1 LKNKIIL
8 IAVLVV
14 VVSLGFL
21 YMNQNYLTSKDTECK
36 SNSSCTQKSS
46 TDKNDIKAG
55 GETDKTGDIKSGE
68 ENKSDC
74 TGKGCDGKGCTKDGM
89 KSGEKSGGKE
99 NGCDGSKCPYLKEK
113 TQKEKTKDSKN
124 L

>member
-1 LKNKIIL
+1 
-8 IAVLVV
+8 V

-21 YMNQNYLTSKDTECK
+21 YLNQGYLTANNIDCK
-36 SNSSCTQKSS
+36 SCPDKSSCTQKSS

-55 GETDKTGDIKSGE
+55 SEKDIKSGAE
-68 ENKSDC
+68 DNKSDC

-99 NGCDGSKCPYLKEK
+99 NGCDGNKECPRK
-113 TQKEKTKDSKN
+113 QKTKDSKN